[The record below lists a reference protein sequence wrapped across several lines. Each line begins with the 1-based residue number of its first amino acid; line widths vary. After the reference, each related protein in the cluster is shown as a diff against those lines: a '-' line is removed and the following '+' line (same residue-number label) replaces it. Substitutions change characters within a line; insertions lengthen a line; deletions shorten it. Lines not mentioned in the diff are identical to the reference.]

1 MNAGPDTYG
10 TGNSD
15 SDIGVSVGV
24 SSLCMLHATLGTVL
38 ERVTDT
44 FSHIEVICEGNHTD
58 LEILESY
65 NITVSFHAPFSDL
78 NIASLNKAIL
88 KESLKQISENIELA
102 SIYNAEAVCI
112 HPGHFSPLGLHFQEK
127 VFSTRRESLKKLAK
141 KAEECSVI
149 LGIENMPMF
158 SILFART
165 PEEVKTILCEVD
177 SDCVGFTFDLGHANI
192 TGNVQQFLL
201 LKEHIITV
209 HLHDNYGDE
218 DTHLALGEGTVN
230 LDIIKELAEK
240 RLVIEVNT
248 FPDAVKSLYCLKTLF
263 SSSNLL
269 LR

>member
-1 MNAGPDTYG
+1 MNTDPGSNG
-10 TGNSD
+10 VGNGD
-15 SDIGVSVGV
+15 SDIPGSVGVGV
-24 SSLCMLHATLGTVL
+24 SSLCMLHATLETIL
-38 ERVTDT
+38 EKVTDT

-58 LEILESY
+58 LEVLESY
-65 NITVSFHAPFSDL
+65 NVTVSFHAPFSDL

-127 VFSTRRESLKKLAK
+127 IFSTRRESLKKLAK

-177 SDCVGFTFDLGHANI
+177 SDYVGFTFDLGHANI
-192 TGNVQQFLL
+192 TGNVQQFLF
-201 LKEHIITV
+201 LKEHITTV
-209 HLHDNYGDE
+209 HLHDNHGDE

-230 LDIIKELAEK
+230 LDVIKELAEK
-240 RLVIEVNT
+240 RLIIEVNT
-248 FPDAVKSLYCLKTLF
+248 FPDAVKSLYCLKTLL
-263 SSSNLL
+263 SS
-269 LR
+269 R